1 MASTIT
7 LVYIVMRKF
16 TYLKKLT
23 PEAFGASEAEDGF
36 WAELFPEIAAYFKK
50 INLREHR
57 INFLADFE
65 KTLRRL
71 RLVSLKVDTLTNRLI
86 HSVRK
91 SATHHEGIL
100 SQEKEYKEEQEAKV
114 FVTKKPVTKMDLK
127 AEEQRLIIEIAKN
140 PKDATLYRELGN
152 IYMKTGEI
160 NDAWES
166 FKKALELEPTDE
178 ESKGKLEKLSK
189 KLEKLSQ

>member
-1 MASTIT
+1 M
-7 LVYIVMRKF
+7 
-16 TYLKKLT
+16 
-23 PEAFGASEAEDGF
+23 
-36 WAELFPEIAAYFKK
+36 
-50 INLREHR
+50 
-57 INFLADFE
+57 
-65 KTLRRL
+65 
-71 RLVSLKVDTLTNRLI
+71 
-86 HSVRK
+86 
-91 SATHHEGIL
+91 
-100 SQEKEYKEEQEAKV
+100 
-114 FVTKKPVTKMDLK
+114 TKKPVTKMDLK